1 MKSAKRVD
9 IVSIQMI
16 KEKSI
21 KYAERRVTS
30 PESAYSLLK
39 DIFNNADREMFAVLC
54 LNTKNEPTHIN
65 ICHVGTLNT
74 SLVHPREVLKPA
86 VLSNSSSIIIAH
98 NHPSGD
104 TTPSEE
110 DRKVTERLREAC
122 AIMGIDLLDHLIL
135 GDDKYYSFKENFKI

>member
-9 IVSIQMI
+9 IVTIQMV

-21 KYAERRVTS
+21 KYAERRVAS
-30 PESAYSLLK
+30 PESAYCLLK
-39 DIFNNADREMFAVLC
+39 DIFNNADREMFVVLC
-54 LNTKNEPTHIN
+54 LNAKNEPTHIN

-86 VLSNSSSIIIAH
+86 ILSNARAIIVAH

-110 DRKVTERLREAC
+110 DKRVTELLREAC
-122 AIMGIDLLDHLIL
+122 TIMGIDLLDHLIL
-135 GDDKYYSFKENFKI
+135 GDNKYYSFKEDFKI

>member
-9 IVSIQMI
+9 IVSIQMVR
-16 KEKSI
+16 EKSI
-21 KYAERRVTS
+21 KYAERRIGT
-30 PESAYSLLK
+30 PASAYSFLK
-39 DIFNNADREMFAVLC
+39 DIFNNADREMFVVLC

-86 VLSNSSSIIIAH
+86 ILSNSSSIIVAH

-104 TTPSEE
+104 ITPSEE
-110 DRKVTERLREAC
+110 DEKVTTRLKEAC
-122 AIMGIDLLDHLIL
+122 EIIGIPLLDHLIL

>member
-9 IVSIQMI
+9 IVSFQMV

-21 KYAERRVTS
+21 KYAERKIIS
-30 PESAYSLLK
+30 PKSAYDLLK
-39 DIFNNADREMFAVLC
+39 DIFNNADREMFVVLC

-65 ICHVGTLNT
+65 ICHVGTLNN
-74 SLVHPREVLKPA
+74 SLIHPREVLKPA
-86 VLSNSSSIIIAH
+86 ILSNSCGIIVAH

-104 TTPSEE
+104 ITPSEE
-110 DRKVTERLREAC
+110 DEKVTTRLKEAC
-122 AIMGIDLLDHLIL
+122 EIIGISLLDHLIL